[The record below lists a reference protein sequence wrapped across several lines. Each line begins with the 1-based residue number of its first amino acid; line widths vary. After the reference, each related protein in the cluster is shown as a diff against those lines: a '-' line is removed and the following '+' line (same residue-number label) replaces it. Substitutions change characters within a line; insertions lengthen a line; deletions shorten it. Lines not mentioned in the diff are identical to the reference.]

1 MKFGR
6 DVRLTAQH
14 EYRYVFARPKVA
26 QDGLFRILARPSSAA
41 QSRLGMAVSLKV
53 CKQAPGRNR
62 LKRIIRES
70 FRQHQ
75 EQLNAAGACDLV
87 VLPRAQATARSNQIL
102 FSSLSKLW
110 ARSISLTGRPE
121 RAKPL
126 EADSHG

>member
-14 EYRYVFARPKVA
+14 EFRRVFARPKVA
-26 QDGLFRILARPSSAA
+26 QDGLFRILVRPSTEPR
-41 QSRLGMAVSLKV
+41 SRLGMAVSVKV

-75 EQLNAAGACDLV
+75 EQLNHAGPCDLV
-87 VLPRAQATARSNQIL
+87 VLPRYQATTRSNDTL
-102 FSSLSKLW
+102 FNSLSRLW
-110 ARSISLTGRPE
+110 ARSTSLYGRAE
-121 RAKPL
+121 RATST
-126 EADSHG
+126 EN